1 MQCIQFGGVSMFKA
15 RRIYSYYFSPLFY
28 LILSGQWLEVIV
40 LAEVQHQGEQT
51 EDLSV
56 ETELQEEPVVV
67 FSHTVVDPC
76 MEKGNEI

>member
-1 MQCIQFGGVSMFKA
+1 MYLVKA
-15 RRIYSYYFSPLFY
+15 C
-28 LILSGQWLEVIV
+28 QWLEVIV

-67 FSHTVVDPC
+67 FSHTVIDPGR
-76 MEKGNEI
+76 K